1 MLTRVLVAP
10 PGDRLSMEDIKQHPW
25 FLQGLPPG
33 ALDMNEFLLRGMEP
47 FNLSMV
53 RVPALDVW
61 GSAHACMHCAGG
73 FLRMPV
79 LVRNHLCGIGG
90 GASATLPLLVP
101 LRLCHC
107 CARQCSGM
115 GGRTKQ
121 ACWALQP
128 HRQPCRQLQA
138 GCLILQTGAEAWSKQ
153 C

>member
-61 GSAHACMHCAGG
+61 GSAHACMHACIAQAASCVCRCWYG
-73 FLRMPV
+73 FIPV
-79 LVRNHLCGIGG
+79 
-90 GASATLPLLVP
+90 ASVVVP